1 MKGLIDW
8 LDDRTGIRALWDRTA
23 NVPVPGGAR
32 FRYVFGAVLLFLFMQ
47 QVVLGVLLA
56 LYYSPSATDAW
67 ASTAYI
73 QDQVTAGWFLRG
85 LHHHGTSAM
94 VVVTGL
100 HLVQVVWAG
109 AYRRPREVT
118 WWIGLAL
125 GGLVLAFALTG
136 YVLPFDQKGFWAS
149 QTEAQIIGTM
159 PGGEPI
165 KVLLQGGSEYGN
177 LTITRMYAIHVF
189 VLPIVF
195 VLLTVMHVK
204 LVRRHGVTPP
214 ELPVEELER
223 TRVPYI
229 PNQLLLDMAAMV
241 LTGAALVMLTV
252 HTHGAELFAPAQP
265 TSNYPARPV
274 WYFLFLY
281 ELRMMFE
288 GPLEMIATV
297 LIPGAAA
304 MFLFTLPWIDRAQSR
319 KPSKR
324 MPVLAL
330 VALGMGGVVALTA
343 ISIAK
348 DAADEEHLEAVEAA
362 HADAREARKWA
373 LEGVLPEGGEAVY
386 KNDPAYKVKALYEEH
401 CATCHAISSGGGD
414 EAPTLVDYSSRAWL
428 SALVRNASA
437 PEFFGGTPHD
447 AMDPYPEDELPEEQ
461 LVAVVEF
468 LVQIMGDE
476 RMQVDEALAKKGATL
491 FEEEL
496 DCANCH
502 DVEPGK
508 SGEAPNLYGHGSAE
522 WVARVI
528 RDSSKE
534 DLFGKEA
541 KMPKYEGKLTDEE
554 ITMLAEL
561 VANQR
566 HLGNASE
573 EPAN

>member
-1 MKGLIDW
+1 VKGLVDW
-8 LDDRTGIRALWDRTA
+8 LDERTGIRALWSSSDS
-23 NVPVPGGAR
+23 VPGGVR
-32 FRYVFGAVLLFLFMQ
+32 FRYVFGSVLVYLFMQ

-73 QDQVTAGWFLRG
+73 QDRVAGGWFLRG

-94 VVVTGL
+94 VVVVGL

-118 WWIGLAL
+118 WWLGLGL
-125 GGLVLAFALTG
+125 GALVLAFALTG

-189 VLPIVF
+189 VLPIAF
-195 VLLTVMHVK
+195 VLLTWLHIK
-204 LVRRHGVTPP
+204 LFRKHGVTAP
-214 ELPVEELER
+214 ELPAPELER
-223 TRVPYI
+223 RRVPYM
-229 PNQLLLDMAAMV
+229 PNQLLLDMAAIV
-241 LTGAALVMLTV
+241 LTSVALVMLTV

-281 ELRMMFE
+281 ELRMFFE
-288 GPLEMIATV
+288 GPLEVIATV
-297 LIPGAAA
+297 LLPGAAA
-304 MFLFTLPWIDRAQSR
+304 MFLFTLPWLDRAKSR
-319 KPSKR
+319 RPLAR
-324 MPVLAL
+324 MPVLML
-330 VALGMGGVVALTA
+330 VGLGMGGVVALTA

-348 DAADEEHLEAVEAA
+348 DAADEGHLEAVEAA

-373 LEGVLPEGGEAVY
+373 MQGVLPEGGEAVY
-386 KNDPAYKVKALYEEH
+386 KNDPEYKIKALYDEH
-401 CATCHAISSGGGD
+401 CGTCHAISTGGGD

-437 PEFFGGTPHD
+437 PEFFGNTPHD
-447 AMDPYPEDELPEEQ
+447 SMDPYPVDELPEEQ
-461 LVAVVEF
+461 LVPTVEY
-468 LVQIMGDE
+468 LVQLMGDE
-476 RMQVDEALAKKGATL
+476 RMHVDEALAKQGAKL
-491 FEEEL
+491 FEDEL
-496 DCANCH
+496 DCSNCH
-502 DVEPGK
+502 EVVPGE
-508 SGEAPNLYGHGSAE
+508 SGDGPNLVGHGSAA

-528 RDSSKE
+528 RDSSKD

-541 KMPKYEGKLTDEE
+541 KMPKFEGKLTDEE

-566 HLGNASE
+566 HLGTASE
-573 EPAN
+573 EQAD